1 MTVNFG
7 SFKEYDMNNRFFNMN
22 LAGGALLDI
31 GVYALSAVRSFM
43 SKQPNEIVSQVKFAP
58 TGSDEQAT
66 ILLKNEDQQMATIA
80 LSITVCFPVTASTIV
95 AFCPRGMIVSFPR
108 LIATMWNGI
117 LRPPS
122 S

>member
-1 MTVNFG
+1 
-7 SFKEYDMNNRFFNMN
+7 MN

-43 SKQPNEIVSQVKFAP
+43 SKQPNEIVSQVRFAP

-80 LSITVCFPVTASTIV
+80 LSMHSKQPKRIMTVSYTHLDVYKRQKSL
-95 AFCPRGMIVSFPR
+95 
-108 LIATMWNGI
+108 LIY
-117 LRPPS
+117 
-122 S
+122 